1 MFESLEIRSQ
11 KWFTVYKDR
20 ITLGDY
26 EIHDGMAWSF
36 IISTKER
43 AMEGFPGCLC

>member
-1 MFESLEIRSQ
+1 MLEGLEIRSP
-11 KWFTVYKDR
+11 KRFTIYKDR

-36 IISTKER
+36 ITTK
-43 AMEGFPGCLC
+43 